1 MQSVKCF
8 QHLNLVVVP
17 FFHVHS
23 RACGKDPKSD
33 TVEVPGMENPTGLCP
48 RVIVDTYKFA
58 VAAKVVDEKAYAS
71 MCSQDFTNLKE
82 LVSYISATNPSA
94 RVSLVFKSQT
104 ILRLGVAQC
113 CCYESHHA

>member
-8 QHLNLVVVP
+8 QHVNLVVVP
-17 FFHVHS
+17 CCFHVHS

-33 TVEVPGMENPTGLCP
+33 TVEVPEMENPTGLCP
-48 RVIVDTYKFA
+48 RVIVDTCKLA
-58 VAAKVVDEKAYAS
+58 VAAQVMDDKACAS
-71 MCSQDFTNLKE
+71 MCSEDFRSLKE

-104 ILRLGVAQC
+104 ILRLGGC
-113 CCYESHHA
+113 PMLLP